1 MTRCHRAPA
10 GHAPTPTDCGPP
22 GVARFHPAG
31 GPWRW
36 SPVRAGPRTLG
47 RNDEFW
53 NISGWFWPPYN
64 TIIFDICDI
73 CLIKIFIFDML
84 EHLKHFCEM
93 GPHLEVEMPIIMVK
107 GSECEQKWEV
117 HQQAWAQMV
126 KPGSTVPRLSM
137 VHTFSFRN
145 LLTIFVGSV
154 AVTWTTLGVG
164 KSFCLMYHEVDQ
176 GALSHG
182 PIFPNV
188 KQIFALISDFKGF
201 ILSFFH
207 RWQQPI
213 PNQRSNLRHYHPTS
227 EWQIEELRNHQL
239 IHCRCISS
247 L

>member
-1 MTRCHRAPA
+1 
-10 GHAPTPTDCGPP
+10 
-22 GVARFHPAG
+22 
-31 GPWRW
+31 
-36 SPVRAGPRTLG
+36 
-47 RNDEFW
+47 
-53 NISGWFWPPYN
+53 
-64 TIIFDICDI
+64 
-73 CLIKIFIFDML
+73 
-84 EHLKHFCEM
+84 
-93 GPHLEVEMPIIMVK
+93 
-107 GSECEQKWEV
+107 
-117 HQQAWAQMV
+117 MV

-188 KQIFALISDFKGF
+188 KQIFALISDLKGF

-213 PNQRSNLRHYHPTS
+213 PN
-227 EWQIEELRNHQL
+227 
-239 IHCRCISS
+239 
-247 L
+247 